1 MVVFALLLT
10 QHTIKFGTCSAL
22 NCAVDAKR
30 LTVILTGVEI
40 KSEY

>member
-10 QHTIKFGTCSAL
+10 QHTIKFGT
-22 NCAVDAKR
+22 CAVDAKR

-40 KSEY
+40 KSQY